1 MWQRALIRVR
11 VLLRFYT
18 GRDLYDGSA
27 ACLLVEYSE
36 IAPRC
41 AKKLDMTARKQF
53 VVGDRPI
60 YVCDS
65 CYQLL
70 TDNWQGT
77 ILNTMRAIQPSF
89 ASRHA
94 MSQAES
100 RSASLSEQVH
110 TLDRALGHQYDEV
123 QSEYERF
130 EVLRDVATEDA
141 ALALDGKSTN
151 IVGLQKIVI
160 RHAAELEAKLG
171 DQYEVFE
178 RSIFRDYGQVQL
190 PEER

>member
-1 MWQRALIRVR
+1 
-11 VLLRFYT
+11 
-18 GRDLYDGSA
+18 
-27 ACLLVEYSE
+27 
-36 IAPRC
+36 
-41 AKKLDMTARKQF
+41 
-53 VVGDRPI
+53 
-60 YVCDS
+60 
-65 CYQLL
+65 
-70 TDNWQGT
+70 
-77 ILNTMRAIQPSF
+77 
-89 ASRHA
+89 

-110 TLDRALGHQYDEV
+110 TLDRTLGHQYDKV

-171 DQYEVFE
+171 DQYKVFE
-178 RSIFRDYGQVQL
+178 RSIFRDYGHVQL
-190 PEER
+190 PEERELKS